1 MDEENLGRSHASEPK
16 GATRSPWY
24 LGVDIGSTALAASLF
39 NAETGQH
46 CAIAWIEKTVEG
58 QSSLAALPSGLHSFK
73 PYLNIAVPYLSTT
86 TQQWEPLIARV
97 PSGVLRITSLT
108 WNESPDLHSP
118 LIQIQRTLT
127 TLLTTLQSADSN
139 LSGTAEGLDDQVF
152 QSALQQLAGVV
163 VNQPVGASDAYRF
176 NIREVVLA
184 AGLVSQPEN
193 IFFVEEVVAALLA
206 ELHQPSPTTAVGAI
220 VLQTSIPL
228 TGGVLVVSA
237 GATTTELALAQA
249 PQAGA
254 NLTRAEVQQRRL
266 PYGGNAIDQD
276 IICQLIYPI
285 TSNRDDLSLGN
296 LDLPL
301 PGEPDLEARYALQQ
315 HLEGSLHGQ
324 KRLNA
329 VRKIKPG
336 LCQPDVEAIAD
347 NSKTALKYGDFYS
360 WVLSPY
366 LQQLNREL
374 NLLLSQSGVTADQIQ
389 RVVCTGGTGS
399 IPAIAQWLQQKF
411 SQAQVVQDVYN
422 LEAGSRRD
430 RVARG
435 LAVLPRFPQILDS
448 IQHQYSDYFL
458 LQELLKLPIQA
469 NEALSASQIL
479 QRLEQQGVNIAVC
492 KSTLVSFLDGQLPT
506 GLVPSKATALLITSS
521 QTADYQAL
529 TAAPLFSRQDHHYR
543 LNLQQRDRLWHH
555 LQTILAQTHQTLEA
569 PLLVGLKQVNGSM

>member
-1 MDEENLGRSHASEPK
+1 MGRSDASDPRR
-16 GATRSPWY
+16 AARSPWY
-24 LGVDIGSTALAASLF
+24 LGVDIGTTALAASLF
-39 NAETGQH
+39 NRETGQH
-46 CAIAWIEKTVEG
+46 CAIAWIKKTGEG
-58 QSSLAALPSGLHSFK
+58 QPSVAALPSGLHSFK
-73 PYLNIAVPYLSTT
+73 PYLNSAIPYLSPM
-86 TQQWEPLIARV
+86 TQQWEPLMVR
-97 PSGVLRITSLT
+97 
-108 WNESPDLHSP
+108 SPTQHSP
-118 LIQIQRTLT
+118 LIQVQHQLT
-127 TLLTTLQSADSN
+127 TLLTTLRSSGSD
-139 LSGTAEGLDDQVF
+139 LSCTAEGLDDHVF

-176 NIREVVLA
+176 NIREAVLA
-184 AGLVSQPEN
+184 AGLISQPEN

-206 ELHQPSPTTAVGAI
+206 ELHHPSTTNSVGAA
-220 VLQTSIPL
+220 VLQPIPV
-228 TGGVLVVSA
+228 TGGVLIVSA

-249 PQAGA
+249 PEAGV
-254 NLTRAEVQQRRL
+254 NLTRAKVQQRRL
-266 PYGGNAIDQD
+266 AYAGNAIDQD
-276 IICQLIYPI
+276 IICQLIYPM
-285 TSNRDDLSLGN
+285 TSDWDDLRLGN

-329 VRKIKPG
+329 VRKIKPS
-336 LCQPDVEAIAD
+336 LCQHDAEAIAD
-347 NSKTALKYGDFYS
+347 SPKTALKHGDFYG

-374 NLLLSQSGVTADQIQ
+374 NLLLSQSGMTADQIQ

-399 IPAIAQWLQQKF
+399 IPAIAQRLQQKF
-411 SQAQVVQDVYN
+411 PQAQVVQDGCN
-422 LEAGSRRD
+422 SEANSRGD
-430 RVARG
+430 RVAKG
-435 LAVLPRFPQILDS
+435 LSVLPRFPQMLDS
-448 IQHQYSDYFL
+448 IRHQYSDYFL

-479 QRLEQQGVNIAVC
+479 QRLEQQGVNIAAC

-543 LNLQQRDRLWHH
+543 LNHQQRDRLWHH
-555 LQTILAQTHQTLEA
+555 LQTILAQTDQTLEA
-569 PLLVGLKQVNGSM
+569 PLTVGLKESEPSYRTPKTTIFSTNQRSGS

>member
-1 MDEENLGRSHASEPK
+1 LDEENLGCSHASEAK
-16 GATRSPWY
+16 GAARSPWH
-24 LGVDIGSTALAASLF
+24 LGIDIGSTALAASLF

-46 CAIAWIEKTVEG
+46 CAIAWIKKTVEG

-73 PYLNIAVPYLSTT
+73 PYLNIAVPYLSPT
-86 TQQWEPLIARV
+86 TQQWEPLIVRF
-97 PSGVLRITSLT
+97 PSGS

-118 LIQIQRTLT
+118 LIQVQRTLT
-127 TLLTTLQSADSN
+127 TLLTTLRSADSN
-139 LSGTAEGLDDQVF
+139 LSCTAEGLDDQVF
-152 QSALQQLAGVV
+152 QSALHQLTGVV

-176 NIREVVLA
+176 NIREAVLA

-206 ELHQPSPTTAVGAI
+206 ELHQPSTTTAVGAT
-220 VLQTSIPL
+220 VLQTPIPL

-249 PQAGA
+249 PQAGMH
-254 NLTRAEVQQRRL
+254 LTRAEVQQRRL
-266 PYGGNAIDQD
+266 PYAGNAIDQD
-276 IICQLIYPI
+276 IICQLIYPM

-301 PGEPDLEARYALQQ
+301 PGEPDLAARYALQQ

-329 VRKIKPG
+329 VRKIKPS
-336 LCQPDVEAIAD
+336 LCQQDVEAIAD
-347 NSKTALKYGDFYS
+347 NPKTALKYGDFYS

-374 NLLLSQSGVTADQIQ
+374 NLLLSQSGMTADQIQ

-411 SQAQVVQDVYN
+411 SQAQVVQDVCN
-422 LEAGSRRD
+422 SEADSRRD